1 MAITYTKQPP
11 TDKLISLNNSI
22 LEFTTNLSN
31 TTHAI
36 IINSENDIELKIY
49 PSPSGVYWANLKEL
63 YKTFFEMV
71 DNVEIAY
78 GRPPNITFV
87 DNDAYKSVEIGI
99 AVYNATT
106 SENDVFEINLMR
118 YAVQDLEEYKGLEF
132 KSISPLKYTYF
143 KGYPFDVQFWMPSS
157 ITVGDVS
164 RMPMSFTDLHITK
177 GINRVWGDTGDI
189 NSALFSAGYGTNLIY
204 YKTKTVDCEGIYLKW
219 LATDGSWRYWLFN
232 QKHKETLKTK
242 SLGQIFNDWF
252 NPTESNAP
260 SVEIGKT
267 AERTKKLHAT
277 GLEHYEMENIQ
288 TLVTSPKVYIYKG
301 TKGSAGTLADF
312 YEVELLTQT
321 FNSVDYGRNQFNIEF
336 EIKLREQTISL
347 I

>member
-22 LEFTTNLSN
+22 LEFTSSLLSPI
-31 TTHAI
+31 HAI
-36 IINSENDIELKIY
+36 ITNSENDIELKIY
-49 PSPSGVYWANLKEL
+49 PSPSGVFWVNLKEL

-78 GRPPNITFV
+78 GHTPNVTFV
-87 DNDAYKSVEIGI
+87 DNNAYKAVDLII
-99 AVYNATT
+99 TVYNATT
-106 SENDVFEINLMR
+106 NESDDFGINLMR
-118 YAVQDLEEYKGLEF
+118 YAVQDLDGYKGLEF
-132 KSISPLKYTYF
+132 QSISPIQYTYF
-143 KGYPFDVQFWMPSS
+143 KGYPFEVQFWMPSS
-157 ITVGDVS
+157 ITDGGIS
-164 RMPMSFTDLHITK
+164 RMPMSLTGLHITK
-177 GINRVWGDTGDI
+177 GINRAWGDTGDI
-189 NSALFSAGYGTNLIY
+189 NSALFSVGDGTNLIY
-204 YKTKTVDCEGIYLKW
+204 YTTKTIDCEGVYLKW

-232 QKHKETLKTK
+232 QKHKDTLKTK

-252 NPTESNAP
+252 DTTESNAP
-260 SVEIGKT
+260 SIEIGKT

-277 GLEHYEMENIQ
+277 GLEQYEKENLE

-301 TKGSAGTLADF
+301 TKGVAGSLADF

-336 EIKLREQTISL
+336 EIKLREQTITL